1 MGRCI
6 IGDECMER
14 LEIEN
19 SVVRNVFIMNNY
31 MLSYNVVQDGI
42 TILIPERKINGE
54 GELEYKP
61 EQPKSP

>member
-1 MGRCI
+1 MGRYF

-19 SVVRNVFIMNNY
+19 PVVRHVFMMSNY
-31 MLSYNVVQDGI
+31 MFSYNMTQDGI
-42 TILIPERKINGE
+42 SILIPDGKINGE